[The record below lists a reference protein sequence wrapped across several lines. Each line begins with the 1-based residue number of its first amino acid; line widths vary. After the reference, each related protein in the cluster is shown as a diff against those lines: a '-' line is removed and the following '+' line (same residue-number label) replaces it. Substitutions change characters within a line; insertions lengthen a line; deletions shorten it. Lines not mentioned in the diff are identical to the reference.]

1 MDLASFLPVAR
12 ELLAVPST
20 ADRPE
25 DLARALDFVID
36 FVGPGFTVERF
47 SSGGKPSA
55 LLYVG
60 AQRGVPGGP
69 ARFTPRPPPGPAQ
82 RPTFDVIFNGHVD
95 VVPAPAGLFQPR
107 IEGDRLYARGA
118 HDMKVSALVLAQVF
132 REQAASCAGR
142 LGLQLVTDE
151 EIGGRHGTRHQLD
164 EGVRGDFVI
173 IGEQSG
179 LEIVA
184 DSKGIATVVL
194 RATGVSGHGAYPWR
208 GDNALVKLL
217 ASIER
222 VLAAYPVPAEEAWRT
237 TVNVARVQTPNNAFN
252 LIPDFAE
259 AWLDVRFPSE
269 DTELTGRCVGQTSEA
284 EVAEFFARFCEPGVT
299 VVVDRADPPH
309 HADRGRP
316 EIARLQQAVRR
327 HGYQANFLRKHGS
340 ADGRHY
346 YQLGIDAII
355 FGIGGSG
362 LHSDEEYADIAS
374 IEPYYHALTEFL
386 AR

>member
-1 MDLASFLPVAR
+1 M
-12 ELLAVPST
+12 PST

-25 DLARALDFVID
+25 ELAKALELVID

-60 AQRGVPGGP
+60 AE
-69 ARFTPRPPPGPAQ
+69 RPH
-82 RPTFDVIFNGHVD
+82 FDVIFNGHLD
-95 VVPAPAGLFQPR
+95 VVPAPAGLFTPR

-132 REQAASCAGR
+132 REQAARRPGP

-151 EIGGRHGTRHQLD
+151 EVGGRHGTKYQLD
-164 EGVRGDFVI
+164 QGVRGDFVI

-184 DSKGIATVVL
+184 DSKGIATVIL
-194 RATGVSGHGAYPWR
+194 RAAGVSGHGAYPWL

-222 VLAAYPVPAEEAWRT
+222 VLAAYPIPTEEAWRT
-237 TVNVARVQTPNNAFN
+237 TVNVAVIQTPNHAFN

-269 DTELTGRCVGQTSEA
+269 DTELTGRSQA
-284 EVAEFFARFCEPGVT
+284 EVAEIFARFCEPGVT

-316 EIARLQQAVRR
+316 EIARLQEAARR
-327 HGYQANFLRKHGS
+327 HGYQADLLRKHGS
-340 ADGRHY
+340 ADGRYY

-362 LHSDEEYADIAS
+362 LHSAEEYADIAS

>member
-1 MDLASFLPVAR
+1 MDLASFLPVAC
-12 ELLAVPST
+12 ELLTVPSV

-25 DLARALDFVID
+25 ELAKALDFVID

-47 SSGGKPSA
+47 SAGGKPSA

-60 AQRGVPGGP
+60 SE
-69 ARFTPRPPPGPAQ
+69 RPQ
-82 RPTFDVIFNGHVD
+82 FEVIFNGHVD
-95 VVPAPAGLFQPR
+95 VVPAPAGLFEPR
-107 IEGDRLYARGA
+107 IDGDRLYGRGA

-132 REQAASCAGR
+132 REQAASCAGP

-151 EIGGRHGTRHQLD
+151 EIGGRNGTRHQL
-164 EGVRGDFVI
+164 EQGVSADFVI

-237 TVNVARVQTPNNAFN
+237 TVNVARIQTPNNAFN

-269 DTELTGRCVGQTSEA
+269 DTELTGLSKSEGR
-284 EVAEFFARFCEPGVT
+284 ESEFAEFFGRFCEPGVT

-309 HADRGRP
+309 HADHGRP
-316 EIARLQQAVRR
+316 EIARLRQAVRR
-327 HGYQANFLRKHGS
+327 HGYQADFLRKHGS

-346 YQLGIDAII
+346 YQRGVDAII

>member
-1 MDLASFLPVAR
+1 MDLASFLPAAR
-12 ELLAVPST
+12 ELLAIPST
-20 ADRPE
+20 ADRPAE
-25 DLARALDFVID
+25 LAKALDFVID

-47 SSGGKPSA
+47 TSGGKPSA
-55 LLYVG
+55 LLYAG
-60 AQRGVPGGP
+60 LE
-69 ARFTPRPPPGPAQ
+69 RPH
-82 RPTFDVIFNGHVD
+82 FDVILNGHVD
-95 VVPAPAGLFQPR
+95 VVPAAQELFQPR

-132 REQAASCAGR
+132 REQAASRGGQHRAGSI
-142 LGLQLVTDE
+142 GLQLVTDE
-151 EIGGRHGTRHQLD
+151 EIGGRNGTRHQLD
-164 EGVRGDFVI
+164 EGVRADFVI

-208 GDNALVKLL
+208 GDNALLKLL

-222 VLAAYPVPAEEAWRT
+222 VLAAYPVPAEEAWTT
-237 TVNVARVQTPNNAFN
+237 TVNVAVVQTPNQAFN

-259 AWLDVRFPSE
+259 AWLDVRFPPE
-269 DTELTGRCVGQTSEA
+269 DTELTGRTEG
-284 EVAEFFARFCEPGVT
+284 EVADHFARFCEPGVT

-309 HADRGRP
+309 HADHGRP
-316 EIARLQQAVRR
+316 EITRLRQAVRR
-327 HGYQANFLRKHGS
+327 HGYQAGFLRKHGS

-346 YQLGIDAII
+346 YQRGIDAII
-355 FGIGGSG
+355 FGIGGGG
-362 LHSDEEYADIAS
+362 LHSDEEYADLAS

>member
-1 MDLASFLPVAR
+1 MDLASFLPAAR

-20 ADRPE
+20 ADRPAE
-25 DLARALDFVID
+25 LAKALDYVID

-47 SSGGKPSA
+47 TSGGKPSA
-55 LLYVG
+55 LLYAG
-60 AQRGVPGGP
+60 A
-69 ARFTPRPPPGPAQ
+69 PRPH
-82 RPTFDVIFNGHVD
+82 FDVIFNGHVD
-95 VVPAPAGLFQPR
+95 VVPAPARLFEPR

-132 REQAASCAGR
+132 REQAASCAGPAGQVANTAGR
-142 LGLQLVTDE
+142 SADFSPRIGLQLVTDE
-151 EIGGRHGTRHQLD
+151 EIGGRNGTRYQLAQ
-164 EGVRGDFVI
+164 GVSADFVI

-217 ASIER
+217 VSIER
-222 VLAAYPVPAEEAWRT
+222 VLAAYPIPAEEAWRT
-237 TVNVARVQTPNNAFN
+237 TVNVARIQTPNDAFN
-252 LIPDFAE
+252 LIPDLGE

-269 DTELTGRCVGQTSEA
+269 DTELTGRSEA
-284 EVAEFFARFCEPGVT
+284 EVAEIFQRFCEPGVT
-299 VVVDRADPPH
+299 VGVDRADPPH
-309 HADRGRP
+309 HADHGRP
-316 EIARLQQAVRR
+316 EIARLREAVRR
-327 HGYQANFLRKHGS
+327 HGYQADFLRKHGA

-346 YQLGIDAII
+346 YQRGVDAII
-355 FGIGGSG
+355 FGIGGGG

-374 IEPYYHALTEFL
+374 IEPYYHSLTEFL

>member
-1 MDLASFLPVAR
+1 MDMDSFLGAAC
-12 ELLAVPST
+12 ELLAVSST
-20 ADRPE
+20 ADRPAE
-25 DLARALDFVID
+25 LAKALEFVID

-47 SSGGKPSA
+47 TSGGKPSA

-60 AQRGVPGGP
+60 PE
-69 ARFTPRPPPGPAQ
+69 RPH
-82 RPTFDVIFNGHVD
+82 FDVIFNGHVD
-95 VVPAPAGLFQPR
+95 VVPAPPSLFQPR

-132 REQAASCAGR
+132 REQAASCAGQI
-142 LGLQLVTDE
+142 GLQLVTDE

-164 EGVRGDFVI
+164 QGVRADFVI

-222 VLAAYPVPAEEAWRT
+222 VLAAYPVPATEAWRT
-237 TVNVARVQTPNNAFN
+237 TVNVARIQTPNNAFN

-269 DTELTGRCVGQTSEA
+269 DTALTGRSEA
-284 EVAEFFARFCEPGVT
+284 EFAEIFERFCEPGVT
-299 VVVDRADPPH
+299 AIVDRADPPH

-316 EIARLQQAVRR
+316 EIARLREAVRR
-327 HGYQANFLRKHGS
+327 HGYQAGFLRKHGS

>member
-20 ADRPE
+20 ADRPAE
-25 DLARALDFVID
+25 LAKALDFVID

-60 AQRGVPGGP
+60 AERP
-69 ARFTPRPPPGPAQ
+69 RFE
-82 RPTFDVIFNGHVD
+82 VIFNGHVD
-95 VVPAPAGLFQPR
+95 VVPGPARLFEPR
-107 IEGDRLYARGA
+107 FEGDRLYARGA

-132 REQAASCAGR
+132 REQAAGCAR
-142 LGLQLVTDE
+142 PIGLQLVTDE
-151 EIGGRHGTRHQLD
+151 EIGGRNGTKHQLD
-164 EGVRGDFVI
+164 QGVRADFVI

-208 GDNALVKLL
+208 GDNALLKLL

-222 VLAAYPVPAEEAWRT
+222 VLAAYPVPATEAWRT
-237 TVNVARVQTPNNAFN
+237 TVNVARIQTPNDAFN
-252 LIPDFAE
+252 LIPDLAE

-269 DTELTGRCVGQTSEA
+269 DADLTERSET
-284 EVAEFFARFCEPGVT
+284 EVEEFFARFCEPGVT
-299 VVVDRADPPH
+299 VAVDRADPPH
-309 HADRGRP
+309 HADHGRP
-316 EIARLQQAVRR
+316 EIARLREAVRR
-327 HGYQANFLRKHGS
+327 HGYRGDFLSKHGS
-340 ADGRHY
+340 ADGRFY
-346 YQLGIDAII
+346 YQRGIDAII
-355 FGIGGSG
+355 FGIGGGG
-362 LHSDEEYADIAS
+362 LHSDDEYADLAS
-374 IEPYYHALTEFL
+374 VEPYYHALTEFL

>member
-1 MDLASFLPVAR
+1 VRATR
-12 ELLAVPST
+12 GAV
-20 ADRPE
+20 DRPE
-25 DLARALDFVID
+25 ELAKALEFVID

-47 SSGGKPSA
+47 SAGGKPSA
-55 LLYVG
+55 LLYLG
-60 AQRGVPGGP
+60 D
-69 ARFTPRPPPGPAQ
+69 Q
-82 RPTFDVIFNGHVD
+82 RPHFNVILNGHVD
-95 VVPAPAGLFQPR
+95 VVPAPARLFEPR
-107 IEGDRLYARGA
+107 IEGDRLYGRGA

-132 REQAASCAGR
+132 REQAASCAGP

-151 EIGGRHGTRHQLD
+151 EIGGRNGTRHQL
-164 EGVRGDFVI
+164 EQGVSADFVI

-222 VLAAYPVPAEEAWRT
+222 VLAAYPVPATEAWRT
-237 TVNVARVQTPNNAFN
+237 TVNVARIETPNQAFN

-259 AWLDVRFPSE
+259 AWLDVRVPSE
-269 DTELTGRCVGQTSEA
+269 DTELTGLGES
-284 EVAEFFARFCEPGVT
+284 EVAEFFGRFCEPGVT

-309 HADRGRP
+309 HADHGRP
-316 EIARLQQAVRR
+316 EIARLRQAVRR
-327 HGYQANFLRKHGS
+327 HGYQGDFLRKHGS

-346 YQLGIDAII
+346 YQRGVDAII

>member
-1 MDLASFLPVAR
+1 MGLVWAAMDLASFLPAAR
-12 ELLAVPST
+12 ELLAIPST

-25 DLARALDFVID
+25 ELAKALEFVID

-47 SSGGKPSA
+47 TSGDKPSA
-55 LLYVG
+55 LLYLG
-60 AQRGVPGGP
+60 SKRGVPGG
-69 ARFTPRPPPGPAQ
+69 RPPGPAQ
-82 RPTFDVIFNGHVD
+82 RPKFDVIFNGHVD
-95 VVPAPAGLFQPR
+95 VVPAPAALFEPR

-132 REQAASCAGR
+132 REQAASCAGPI
-142 LGLQLVTDE
+142 GLQIVTDE
-151 EIGGRHGTRHQLD
+151 EIGGRHGTRYQVD
-164 EGVRGDFVI
+164 QGVRAEFVV

-184 DSKGIATVVL
+184 DSKGIATVKL

-217 ASIER
+217 ASIDR
-222 VLAAYPVPAEEAWRT
+222 VLAAYPVPATEAWRT
-237 TVNVARVQTPNNAFN
+237 TVNVAVIQTPNSAFN

-259 AWLDVRFPSE
+259 AWLDVRFPPE
-269 DTELTGRCVGQTSEA
+269 DTELAGRSEA
-284 EVAEFFARFCEPGVT
+284 EVAEHFARFCEPGVT

-309 HADRGRP
+309 HADHGRP
-316 EIARLQQAVRR
+316 EIARLQEAVRR
-327 HGYQANFLRKHGS
+327 HGYQADFLRKHGS

>member
-1 MDLASFLPVAR
+1 M
-12 ELLAVPST
+12 PST

-25 DLARALDFVID
+25 ELAKALDFVID

-47 SSGGKPSA
+47 SAGGKPSA
-55 LLYVG
+55 LLYFG
-60 AQRGVPGGP
+60 DS
-69 ARFTPRPPPGPAQ
+69 RPH
-82 RPTFDVIFNGHVD
+82 FDVIFNGHVD

-132 REQAASCAGR
+132 REQAARCGGS

-151 EIGGRHGTRHQLD
+151 EIGGRNGTRHQLE
-164 EGVRGDFVI
+164 EGVSADFVI

-184 DSKGIATVVL
+184 DSKGIATVLL

-208 GDNALVKLL
+208 GDNALLKLL

-222 VLAAYPVPAEEAWRT
+222 VLAAYPVPATEAWRT
-237 TVNVARVQTPNNAFN
+237 TVNVARIQTPNNAFN

-269 DTELTGRCVGQTSEA
+269 DTELTGLAEP
-284 EVAEFFARFCEPGVT
+284 EVAEFFGRFCEPGVT

-309 HADRGRP
+309 HADHGRP
-316 EIARLQQAVRR
+316 EIARLQAAVRR
-327 HGYQANFLRKHGS
+327 HGYQAGFLRKHGS
-340 ADGRHY
+340 ADGRY
-346 YQLGIDAII
+346 FYQRGVDAII

-374 IEPYYHALTEFL
+374 IEPYYRALTEFL

>member
-1 MDLASFLPVAR
+1 MGLVWPAMDLASFLPAAC
-12 ELLAVPST
+12 ELLAVPSV

-25 DLARALDFVID
+25 ELAKALDFVID

-47 SSGGKPSA
+47 SAGGKPSA

-60 AQRGVPGGP
+60 AERGVRG
-69 ARFTPRPPPGPAQ
+69 RPPGPAQ
-82 RPTFDVIFNGHVD
+82 RPHFDVIFNGHVD
-95 VVPAPAGLFQPR
+95 VVPAPPGLFEPR
-107 IEGDRLYARGA
+107 VEGDRLYGRGA

-132 REQAASCAGR
+132 REQAASCAGP

-151 EIGGRHGTRHQLD
+151 EIGGRNGTRHQL
-164 EGVRGDFVI
+164 EQGVSADFVI

-237 TVNVARVQTPNNAFN
+237 TVNVARIQTPNQAFN

-269 DTELTGRCVGQTSEA
+269 DTELTGLKESA
-284 EVAEFFARFCEPGVT
+284 VAEFFGRFCEPGVT

-309 HADRGRP
+309 HADHGRP
-316 EIARLQQAVRR
+316 EIARLRRAVRR
-327 HGYQANFLRKHGS
+327 HGYQADFLRKHGS

-346 YQLGIDAII
+346 YQRGVDAII

-374 IEPYYHALTEFL
+374 IEPYYHSLTEFL